1 MEKIGDC
8 RSWSDSR
15 KEFAGTSPKQ
25 GRTISIRTEGTQ
37 LSVEMHRPEG
47 RQIYFTQ
54 LSQGVPIKIA
64 GFMALS
70 RGGPPVYVSE
80 MGWEREGQNETIAL
94 VATIGDFRIIDRLM
108 PNKIKNVERAA
119 FGNAKRRR

>member
-1 MEKIGDC
+1 MEVSDHGFHIARKNRDYRSVAGIPEKIEGKPTKHG
-8 RSWSDSR
+8 RS
-15 KEFAGTSPKQ
+15 T
-25 GRTISIRTEGTQ
+25 SIRTEGTQ

-54 LSQGVPIKIA
+54 LSQGVPIKIK

-80 MGWEREGQNETIAL
+80 MGWE
-94 VATIGDFRIIDRLM
+94 
-108 PNKIKNVERAA
+108 
-119 FGNAKRRR
+119 